1 MILVGYHPT
10 DGYKLYDAVNM
21 IIIISKDVIFN
32 EERD

>member
-1 MILVGYHPT
+1 MILVRYHPT
-10 DGYKLYDAVNM
+10 GGYKLYDAVNK